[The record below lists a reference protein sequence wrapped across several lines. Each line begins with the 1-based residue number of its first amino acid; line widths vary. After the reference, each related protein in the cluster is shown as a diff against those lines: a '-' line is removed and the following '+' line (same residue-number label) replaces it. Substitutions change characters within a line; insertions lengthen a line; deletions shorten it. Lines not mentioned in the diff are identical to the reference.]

1 MNVKRSFVIPFYKCL
16 LGLAKPKPC
25 ASVNTYR
32 LLTSIIA
39 ATVYADDAYEIGY
52 NYGSEGT
59 LRGYGDLILEA
70 ARSIA
75 IEGGDALTLVGLLTY
90 TAAYGFVKA
99 RGREG
104 LEHVLDGARRI
115 VSATSYSDTVKLLEA
130 LEVLGHSEILYLLEE
145 RGITKHRIEMEYM
158 SVEDL
163 LREASDTEL
172 AFASPHTLSRIISL
186 ARECVEKYR
195 VREPV
200 CIWHYVLHANVE
212 AELKEKVWDAFRIL
226 VAHNCNVKRALTYI
240 SEELRE
246 CQRLNKNYT
255 SLAKAFLV
263 ALYVI
268 ELF

>member
-1 MNVKRSFVIPFYKCL
+1 MNIKRSLVIPFYRCL
-16 LGLAKPKPC
+16 LGLAEPKPC
-25 ASVNTYR
+25 ASVNAQH

-39 ATVYADDAYEIGY
+39 ATVYADDAYRIGY
-52 NYGSEGT
+52 SYGSEGT
-59 LRGYGDLILEA
+59 LKGYGDLILEA
-70 ARSIA
+70 ARSVA
-75 IEGGDALTLVGLLTY
+75 VEGGDAPILISLITY

-99 RGREG
+99 RGRES
-104 LEHVLDGARRI
+104 LEHILEGAKRI
-115 VSATSYSDTVKLLEA
+115 VSATSYSDTLKLLDT

-145 RGITKHRIEMEYM
+145 KGITRRRIETEYM

-163 LREASDTEL
+163 LREANNTEL
-172 AFASPHTLSRIISL
+172 AIANPYTLSQIIRL

-195 VREPV
+195 VRRPI

-212 AELKEKVWDAFRIL
+212 AELKEKIWDAFRIL
-226 VAHNCNVKRALTYI
+226 VAHNCNVKKALTYI

-263 ALYVI
+263 TLYVI
-268 ELF
+268 ELI